1 MITVIKT
8 VQFDLTT
15 NNDSG
20 IITMPDLLDKSYVR
34 AHISKLFCE
43 LEKNGLGQHVVGTR
57 GRGQCE
63 HFIKNEKTPDNFIL
77 QMSEKSRGR
86 PRKDQV
92 AEVAEVAEIVTTPMP
107 VIEMNIPVV
116 DTSSITSVL
125 AGIVSGL
132 ADDVAE
138 IAANAENEEI
148 ALEAQM
154 EAGQVA
160 DIDIV
165 QNIDAAD
172 AVEVKAPAKKKSSR
186 TRKSSKKSVE
196 NNK

>member
-77 QMSEKSRGR
+77 H
-86 PRKDQV
+86 
-92 AEVAEVAEIVTTPMP
+92 TPLFLLFSFG
-107 VIEMNIPVV
+107 VNNIPYI
-116 DTSSITSVL
+116 SIL
-125 AGIVSGL
+125 AL
-132 ADDVAE
+132 
-138 IAANAENEEI
+138 
-148 ALEAQM
+148 
-154 EAGQVA
+154 
-160 DIDIV
+160 
-165 QNIDAAD
+165 
-172 AVEVKAPAKKKSSR
+172 PA
-186 TRKSSKKSVE
+186 
-196 NNK
+196 